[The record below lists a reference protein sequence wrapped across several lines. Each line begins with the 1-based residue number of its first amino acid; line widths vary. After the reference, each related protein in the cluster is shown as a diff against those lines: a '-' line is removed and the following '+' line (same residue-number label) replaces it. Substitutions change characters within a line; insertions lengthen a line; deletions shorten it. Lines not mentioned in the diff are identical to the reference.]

1 MSKNIIRVTTDNEG
15 KTFVVIQGSN
25 HEVLDALGHL
35 FDALFENIPE
45 VARFFL
51 DGVND
56 WRKENDQ
63 VQV

>member
-15 KTFVVIQGSN
+15 KTFVVIQGSVR
-25 HEVLDALGHL
+25 EVLDALGHL
-35 FDALFENIPE
+35 FDALFEIRPE
-45 VARFFL
+45 VARIFL